1 MKRRMGYLLGL
12 FLFVLTL
19 GACANSDGQTAKND
33 TPVCSDGAIYRIAN
47 VATGN
52 YLEWSP
58 GGENVISE
66 SVSLKTAAQSS
77 SVAQRFSLVGQG
89 GDEYLLVAENAE
101 KGVLVGIKDA
111 GDGNVYLFLTKDD
124 SVVADGENGIFV
136 TQEVTERAS
145 LYWRMEMVSN
155 EYFYTNPVKAS
166 GADPWV
172 ILVKDIYYLIWS
184 DGNKNLYI
192 SKSDSLTDW
201 DTAEETKVYTAP
213 DSGEMCAELWA
224 PELFFLEGRWYI
236 YYAADD
242 GDNANHRMYVLEGG
256 DNPDDPL
263 DGEYVFKSKIADEA
277 CDRWAIDGTV
287 FTCGDEMYFVW
298 SGWDG
303 FQNVAQNLYI
313 AKMSNPWT
321 LSTGRVCISVPEYDW
336 EKNGNP
342 FVNEGPEVLIKN
354 DKVHI
359 VYSASGSWTD
369 DYCLGCLTCDDG
381 DFLNPDAWEKS
392 MQPLFSKTNYV
403 FGVGHASFVKS
414 KDGTRDYIV
423 YHAARQSGAGWD
435 RNVRVQLFT
444 WTAKDYPYFGEPIA
458 PGVKLANTENGCD
471 VDTSVI
477 YKIENVETGRV
488 LTTPTPVSLKVWY
501 ENDSDT
507 QYFTLQEAEEKGW
520 YMLVPYTAA
529 DKAID
534 NVGSAKEPGSGF
546 RLYGNSGNNSQMFFI
561 EETEEGMYRF
571 VNRASLLAMTDV
583 SESNGGGLEQQP
595 LSNDKNQLWK
605 LVPVTER

>member
-1 MKRRMGYLLGL
+1 MLA
-12 FLFVLTL
+12 LTF
-19 GACANSDGQTAKND
+19 GACKGSGGQTAGND
-33 TPVCSDGAIYRIAN
+33 TLVIGDDAIYRIAN

-58 GGENVISE
+58 GGKDVISE
-66 SVSLKTAAQSS
+66 SVPLKTAAQNCGI
-77 SVAQRFSLVGQG
+77 AQRFSLTGKDD
-89 GDEYLLVAENAE
+89 GDYLLVAENAE
-101 KGVLVGIKDA
+101 TGVSVKVKEA
-111 GDGNVYLFLTKDD
+111 GNGNVYLLLAEDG
-124 SVVADGENGIFV
+124 SALADEGNGILAA
-136 TQEVTERAS
+136 QEATEHAS
-145 LYWRMEMVSN
+145 RYWRMEMVSN

-172 ILVKDIYYLIWS
+172 ILVKDTYYLIWS
-184 DGNKNLYI
+184 DGSKNLYI

-201 DTAEETKVYTAP
+201 DTAEETLIYTAP

-224 PELFFLEGRWYI
+224 PELFFLEGRWYV

-242 GDNANHRMYVLEGG
+242 GDNANHRMYVLQGG
-256 DNPDDPL
+256 SNPDDPL
-263 DGEYVFKSKIADEA
+263 DGEYIFKSKIADEA

-287 FTCGDEMYFVW
+287 FTWNEEMYFVW

-381 DFLNPDAWEKS
+381 DFLNPEAWEKS
-392 MQPLFSKTNYV
+392 LQPLFSKTNYV

-444 WTAKDYPYFGEPIA
+444 WTAKDYPYFGEPAA
-458 PGVKLANTENGCD
+458 PGVRLANTENTCD
-471 VDTSVI
+471 ADTSQV
-477 YKIENVETGRV
+477 YKIENLETGRL

-501 ENDSDT
+501 ENGSET
-507 QYFTLQEAEEKGW
+507 QYFTLQESEETGW
-520 YMLVPYTAA
+520 YMLVPYTAG

-534 NVGSAKEPGSGF
+534 NVGSAKEPGNGF
-546 RLYGNSGNNSQMFFI
+546 RLYSNSGNNSQMFFP
-561 EETEEGMYRF
+561 EEMEEGVYRF
-571 VNRASLLAMTDV
+571 VNKASLLAMADV
-583 SESNGGGLEQQP
+583 SESNGGGLEQQL

-605 LVPVTER
+605 LVPVTIEE